1 MKTQIVKRLLL
12 CAAFFISAAQAA
24 EVPLPE
30 IPEYLPAKKTTDT
43 IYSCNNNYGV
53 KYSGDIS
60 GCIDAMISRIDPG
73 PPEDQRDYPVKYTV
87 VTNFRSVDPV
97 GDGRRFNIIYDRNL
111 RVSSTSNGQ
120 QVWLDNWTYG
130 ILAAWATDTGK
141 TETYTCPPESFPDYT
156 KGPITAADGTEN
168 VCLPKFPT
176 CPLGY
181 FKYQVNGTCVPA
193 DCPASGT
200 QVDNIKD
207 FKNKVPFGQSG
218 TYCDGLCAYSVNAAS
233 KSSQGSQWVT
243 GVSLGASCGQ
253 SPGYDNYYTPG
264 NEDDKCQTHDLGAG
278 GSFIA
283 CQEGDDDDTT
293 EPPPEDDLDLTAS
306 EQNDDELPE
315 YEGVNCTTSEDA
327 ITCVGSDLKETMNH
341 LAKERE
347 RLDKERHNKTIDAE
361 KEIAEW
367 QERKAAERELSRK
380 EDTQRIVDGLTALQ
394 GSGSVGGGGT
404 DQGVVNAIE
413 ELGDGLNDT
422 DVETDLEPSQGLE
435 GFYEKQYP
443 NGFQDVWN
451 NNKDAIYNTAMIQTL
466 EQWRV
471 NVGGGSAPP
480 MELCFNLGSHMNFGC
495 STFEIDSR
503 IYSFLYVIIM
513 CTAAFTS
520 RAIIFGG

>member
-12 CAAFFISAAQAA
+12 CAAFFISASQAA

-30 IPEYLPAKKTTDT
+30 IPEYVEPKKDSIDTLLCYVGSTFKKEGDLESCMNYFSTLVPSYAVYELKEPAKCTPD
-43 IYSCNNNYGV
+43 NMPAQQ
-53 KYSGDIS
+53 GDIGKVTCTFISLISS
-60 GCIDAMISRIDPG
+60 GGEVQEVPGSISD
-73 PPEDQRDYPVKYTV
+73 K
-87 VTNFRSVDPV
+87 
-97 GDGRRFNIIYDRNL
+97 FNIRLGN
-111 RVSSTSNGQ
+111 STTVN
-120 QVWLDNWTYG
+120 
-130 ILAAWATDTGK
+130 K
-141 TETYTCPPESFPDYT
+141 CPPDAYPDYT
-156 KGPITAADGTEN
+156 KGPMPASDDPEKE
-168 VCLPKFPT
+168 VCYPKFPT

-207 FKNKVPFGQSG
+207 FKGKVPFGQSG

-253 SPGYDNYYTPG
+253 SPGFDNYYTPG

-327 ITCVGSDLKETMNH
+327 ITCVGSDLKETMNY

-347 RLDKERHNKTIDAE
+347 KLDKERHNKAIDAE

-422 DVETDLEPSQGLE
+422 DVETDLEPSQGLQ

-451 NNKDAIYNTAMIQTL
+451 NNKDAIYNTAMIQSL

-480 MELCFNLGSHMNFGC
+480 MELCFNLGSNMNFGC
-495 STFEIDSR
+495 STFEIDPR

-513 CTAAFTS
+513 CTAAFAS

>member
-1 MKTQIVKRLLL
+1 
-12 CAAFFISAAQAA
+12 
-24 EVPLPE
+24 
-30 IPEYLPAKKTTDT
+30 
-43 IYSCNNNYGV
+43 
-53 KYSGDIS
+53 
-60 GCIDAMISRIDPG
+60 
-73 PPEDQRDYPVKYTV
+73 
-87 VTNFRSVDPV
+87 
-97 GDGRRFNIIYDRNL
+97 
-111 RVSSTSNGQ
+111 
-120 QVWLDNWTYG
+120 
-130 ILAAWATDTGK
+130 
-141 TETYTCPPESFPDYT
+141 
-156 KGPITAADGTEN
+156 
-168 VCLPKFPT
+168 
-176 CPLGY
+176 
-181 FKYQVNGTCVPA
+181 A

>member
-24 EVPLPE
+24 EVPLPD
-30 IPEYLPAKKTTDT
+30 IPEYVQPKIDEVKVGYCSLSPESDTDYSDCLSLAEEAYSRLIGSGCGEFNPTPNSNSTYYDFNYKQFNCTSGALFTTGT
-43 IYSCNNNYGV
+43 VGTWNLKNTTGV
-53 KYSGDIS
+53 KS
-60 GCIDAMISRIDPG
+60 
-73 PPEDQRDYPVKYTV
+73 
-87 VTNFRSVDPV
+87 
-97 GDGRRFNIIYDRNL
+97 
-111 RVSSTSNGQ
+111 
-120 QVWLDNWTYG
+120 
-130 ILAAWATDTGK
+130 
-141 TETYTCPPESFPDYT
+141 CPPNDYPDYT
-156 KGPITAADGTEN
+156 RGPMGTPDNPDAE
-168 VCLPKFPT
+168 VCYPKFPT

-207 FKNKVPFGQSG
+207 FKGKVPFGQSG

-278 GSFIA
+278 GNFIA

-315 YEGVNCTTSEDA
+315 YEGVNCTTSENE

-347 RLDKERHNKTIDAE
+347 KSDKERHNKSLDAE

-394 GSGSVGGGGT
+394 GSGSVGGGT

>member
-12 CAAFFISAAQAA
+12 CAAFFISSAQAA

-30 IPEYLPAKKTTDT
+30 IPEYVSPKITTVEVGECWPSSGSMVPEQT
-43 IYSCNNNYGV
+43 IESCL
-53 KYSGDIS
+53 DIS
-60 GCIDAMISRIDPG
+60 WSRFQNLNPDFP
-73 PPEDQRDYPVKYTV
+73 
-87 VTNFRSVDPV
+87 NV
-97 GDGRRFNIIYDRNL
+97 GDPYSEK
-111 RVSSTSNGQ
+111 VSSYYNIKVQFDYGEGNSSGIRQIGQLRYFSN
-120 QVWLDNWTYG
+120 
-130 ILAAWATDTGK
+130 K
-141 TETYTCPPESFPDYT
+141 ESFECPPEGLPDYS
-156 KGPITAADGTEN
+156 KGPMPASDDPEKE
-168 VCLPKFPT
+168 VCYPKFPT

-207 FKNKVPFGQSG
+207 FKGKVPFGQSG

-347 RLDKERHNKTIDAE
+347 RLDKERHNKAIDAE

-480 MELCFNLGSHMNFGC
+480 MELCFNLGSYMNFGC